1 VLLAMTTNAA
11 APSRVPLIA
20 AAAAGGAV
28 AVALGAYGRVHSPT
42 GDRIFDLGAPDLLTM
57 KAWLATLAAALALVQ
72 LLSALWMW
80 GRLPRAGAAPA
91 WVALAHRWT
100 GTAAFLVSL
109 PVAYHCLW
117 ALGLQDTDARVLTH
131 SLLGCAF
138 YGIFVTKL
146 LALRSDRIPSI
157 ALPLLGGGLVVTLV
171 AIWCTSSLWFFTSVG
186 FPSA

>member
-1 VLLAMTTNAA
+1 
-11 APSRVPLIA
+11 
-20 AAAAGGAV
+20 
-28 AVALGAYGRVHSPT
+28 
-42 GDRIFDLGAPDLLTM
+42 
-57 KAWLATLAAALALVQ
+57 
-72 LLSALWMW
+72 MW